1 MATPMTPP
9 TAGAGSTDRDEQ
21 PIAMA
26 AWLAADLLRLL
37 EQLRGA
43 QPAALR
49 TAIRDDLDY
58 HAGLLRIRLRHTT
71 RPHDEDHP

>member
-1 MATPMTPP
+1 MAISMTPP
-9 TAGAGSTDRDEQ
+9 TTGAGSTDPDEH

-37 EQLRGA
+37 EQLR
-43 QPAALR
+43 AAHGG

-58 HAGLLRIRLRHTT
+58 HVGLLRTRLRHIPQPQDKD
-71 RPHDEDHP
+71 RR

>member
-1 MATPMTPP
+1 MTPP
-9 TAGAGSTDRDEQ
+9 AAGVASTDPDEH

-37 EQLRGA
+37 EQLRTSHGT
-43 QPAALR
+43 QPG

-58 HAGLLRIRLRHTT
+58 HAGLLRTRLRHIT
-71 RPHDEDHP
+71 PPQDKDHR